1 MTAKIKVIIWFD
13 PKPSMKSSPKIL
25 LLSPKGTK
33 EKKFMEI
40 LTMPVIV
47 GNPTALKNIVSVSR
61 RVENV
66 EINAN
71 ASAAKILRKNR
82 SFRD

>member
-1 MTAKIKVIIWFD
+1 
-13 PKPSMKSSPKIL
+13 
-25 LLSPKGTK
+25 
-33 EKKFMEI
+33 MEI
-40 LTMPVIV
+40 LTMSVIV